1 MDYER
6 LLGRGFHSPRI
17 QKNGELL
24 DIFRMG
30 NKNSEENLG
39 DGESGSV
46 LLALKGCSAMFCCLD
61 SPDMISGESR
71 NISSGVD
78 M

>member
-1 MDYER
+1 MAA
-6 LLGRGFHSPRI
+6 GF
-17 QKNGELL
+17 
-24 DIFRMG
+24 MG

-78 M
+78 MATELVLDWLAIGGDVRCLY